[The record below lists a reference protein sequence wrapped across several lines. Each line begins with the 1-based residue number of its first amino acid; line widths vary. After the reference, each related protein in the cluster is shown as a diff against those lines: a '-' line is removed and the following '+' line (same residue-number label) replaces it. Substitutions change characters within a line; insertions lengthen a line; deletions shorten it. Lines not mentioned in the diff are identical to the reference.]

1 MILVLCSGVD
11 DIETVC
17 GVETVAVAFVIVGA
31 VTVAVAVAVDVDR
44 VAAAGDIVLFAAF

>member
-1 MILVLCSGVD
+1 MILVLCSGAD

-31 VTVAVAVAVDVDR
+31 VVVVVDVDK